1 MYLLDTHTLLWFLFE
16 NDNLSQ
22 KAQETISSNPNKI
35 FVSHISFWEIAIK
48 IRIGKLKYS
57 YNTYELI
64 KLCQHEG
71 FEQLP
76 VNLRHIHETSLLP
89 LIHRDPFDRMPVA
102 QAKVEE
108 MTLITHDQ
116 YIPKYPIETVW

>member
-1 MYLLDTHTLLWFLFE
+1 MYLLDTDTLLWFLFE

-71 FEQLP
+71 FDQLP

-102 QAKVEE
+102 QAKVEG